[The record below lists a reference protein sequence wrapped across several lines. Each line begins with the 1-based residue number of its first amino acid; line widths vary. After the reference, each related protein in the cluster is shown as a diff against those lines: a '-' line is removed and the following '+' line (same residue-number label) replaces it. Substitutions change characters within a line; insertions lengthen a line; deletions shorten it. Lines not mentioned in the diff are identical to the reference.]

1 MANNGNDGV
10 VGDSV
15 QVNYYFNKNKELS
28 RNARFLGSRMTSEFY
43 GIVLRKENLDLKR
56 KIDASLTELLRNGR
70 VQKLHQKWNLGKFSI
85 VPLPE

>member
-1 MANNGNDGV
+1 
-10 VGDSV
+10 
-15 QVNYYFNKNKELS
+15 
-28 RNARFLGSRMTSEFY
+28 MTSEFY
-43 GIVLRKENLDLKR
+43 GVVLSKENLELKR